1 MYDCCKTGLV
11 RLDGAMQDHLKC
23 MQCGMTY
30 HRLQAPKETKAGSPQ
45 LQRLFESRRA
55 LEEVPQ

>member
-30 HRLQAPKETKAGSPQ
+30 LQPEAPKETRAGSPQ
-45 LQRLFESRRA
+45 LQRLFENRRA
-55 LEEVPQ
+55 LEDVAQ